1 MAPSFSFLLSPL
13 SLSLSFSFL
22 VFLSFFFLPPFL
34 STLLFY
40 FLCDWLSFVSR
51 TNLLRATQACPVKR
65 NARSFS
71 CCTCSCVR
79 LHFAFNVFRPMRH
92 VYTYVCACTSLPHV
106 RLIYIHIYIY
116 IYRYSIHKKV
126 GARVAPLRGFQ
137 RCQLRR
143 AIVCARM
150 HLHTVISLPPPRL
163 KSSRNQKFGR
173 RIRYRGVFGHVRL
186 PSDET
191 GTGFD
196 SSSSRFSRQ
205 ILVIS
210 IRSSFQTRTN
220 SKMKIKKGLFIR
232 ALRFSE

>member
-1 MAPSFSFLLSPL
+1 MSACTLHLTFSGR
-13 SLSLSFSFL
+13 
-22 VFLSFFFLPPFL
+22 
-34 STLLFY
+34 
-40 FLCDWLSFVSR
+40 CDTCTRTCVHVHLSR
-51 TNLLRATQACPVKR
+51 TFD
-65 NARSFS
+65 S
-71 CCTCSCVR
+71 
-79 LHFAFNVFRPMRH
+79 
-92 VYTYVCACTSLPHV
+92 Y
-106 RLIYIHIYIY
+106 IYIYIY
-116 IYRYSIHKKV
+116 IYRYSIHEKV
-126 GARVAPLRGFQ
+126 GARVAPLQGFQ

-163 KSSRNQKFGR
+163 KSSRDQKFGR